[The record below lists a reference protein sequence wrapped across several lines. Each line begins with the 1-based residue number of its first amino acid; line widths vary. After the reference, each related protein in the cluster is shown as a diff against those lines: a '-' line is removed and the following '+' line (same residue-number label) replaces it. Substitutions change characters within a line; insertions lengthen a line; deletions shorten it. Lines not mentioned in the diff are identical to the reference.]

1 MVVGTPGR
9 IQEHLRK
16 GTLVLDGLNTLVLDE
31 ADRMLDMGFYD
42 SIAEIIGQLPER
54 RQTLLFSATYPDG
67 IEKLAKTFMR
77 DPRQVRVESLHAD
90 SQIEQRF
97 FEIDPKQRMDAVVRL
112 LQHFRPQSCVAFCQT
127 RQQCQELADAL
138 KAQRI
143 SALALHGDLEQRIQS
158 MLLAVRAKVLEGH
171 SLAGSLREFPTA
183 FPELYRATVAAGE
196 HAGHLGPVLEQLADY
211 TEQRQQ
217 SRQKI
222 QLALLYPVILMV
234 ASLAIVGF
242 LLGYVVPDVVR
253 VFIDSGQTLPL
264 LTRVLIGVSDWVK
277 AWGALAFVAAIGGV
291 IGFRY
296 ALRKDAFRERWH
308 GFLLRV
314 PLVGRLVRSTD
325 TARFA
330 STLAILTRS
339 GVPLVE
345 ALAIAAEVIANR
357 IIRNEVVKAAQ
368 KVREGASLTR
378 SLEATG
384 QFPPMMLHM
393 IASGERSGE
402 LDQMLART
410 ARNQEND
417 LAAQIGLMVGL
428 FEPFMLIFMGAVVLV
443 IVLAILLP
451 ILSLNQLVG

>member
-1 MVVGTPGR
+1 MAAFEYLALDSKGR
-9 IQEHLRK
+9 QRK
-16 GTLVLDGLNTLVLDE
+16 GVLE
-31 ADRMLDMGFYD
+31 AD
-42 SIAEIIGQLPER
+42 
-54 RQTLLFSATYPDG
+54 SA
-67 IEKLAKTFMR
+67 
-77 DPRQVRVESLHAD
+77 RQVRQLLRERQLAPLEVRATRVR
-90 SQIEQRF
+90 EQAERGRF
-97 FEIDPKQRMDAVVRL
+97 TLARGLSARDLALV
-112 LQHFRPQSCVAFCQT
+112 T
-127 RQQCQELADAL
+127 RQLATLVQAAL
-138 KAQRI
+138 PIEEALRAAAAQ
-143 SALALHGDLEQRIQS
+143 STHGRIQS
-158 MLLAVRAKVLEGH
+158 MLLAVRARVLEGH
-171 SLAGSLREFPTA
+171 SLASSLREFPSA

-222 QLALLYPVILMV
+222 QLALLYPVILMC
-234 ASLAIVGF
+234 ASLAIVAF
-242 LLGYVVPDVVR
+242 LLGYVVPDVVK

-264 LTRVLIGVSDWVK
+264 LTRGLIALSDLVK
-277 AWGALAFVAAIGGV
+277 HWGWLMLLGLLAAALAARWV
-291 IGFRY
+291 
-296 ALRKDAFRERWH
+296 LRKPAARLRWH
-308 GFLLRV
+308 GLVLRM
-314 PLVGRLVRSTD
+314 PLVGRLVRATD

-345 ALAIAAEVIANR
+345 ALGIGAEVVANR
-357 IIRNEVVKAAQ
+357 VIRAQVVVAAQ
-368 KVREGASLTR
+368 KVREGGSLTR
-378 SLEATG
+378 ALEASG

-417 LAAQIGLMVGL
+417 LGAQIALLVGL
-428 FEPFMLIFMGAVVLV
+428 FEPLMLVVMGAVVLM

>member
-1 MVVGTPGR
+1 MAAFEYLALDPSGR
-9 IQEHLRK
+9 QQK
-16 GTLVLDGLNTLVLDE
+16 GVLE
-31 ADRMLDMGFYD
+31 AD
-42 SIAEIIGQLPER
+42 
-54 RQTLLFSATYPDG
+54 SA
-67 IEKLAKTFMR
+67 
-77 DPRQVRVESLHAD
+77 RQVRQLLRERQLAPLDVKPTRTR
-90 SQIEQRF
+90 EQSG
-97 FEIDPKQRMDAVVRL
+97 QSGRL
-112 LQHFRPQSCVAFCQT
+112 TFARGLSARDLALVT
-127 RQQCQELADAL
+127 RQLATLVQAAL
-138 KAQRI
+138 PIEEALRAAAAQ
-143 SALALHGDLEQRIQS
+143 STSQRIQS

-234 ASLAIVGF
+234 ASLAIV
-242 LLGYVVPDVVR
+242 
-253 VFIDSGQTLPL
+253 
-264 LTRVLIGVSDWVK
+264 
-277 AWGALAFVAAIGGV
+277 
-291 IGFRY
+291 
-296 ALRKDAFRERWH
+296 

>member
-1 MVVGTPGR
+1 MAAFEYLALDPEGR
-9 IQEHLRK
+9 QHK
-16 GTLVLDGLNTLVLDE
+16 GVLEG
-31 ADRMLDMGFYD
+31 D
-42 SIAEIIGQLPER
+42 SA
-54 RQTLLFSATYPDG
+54 
-67 IEKLAKTFMR
+67 
-77 DPRQVRVESLHAD
+77 RQVRQLLRERQLAPLEVKPTRTR
-90 SQIEQRF
+90 EQAGTGGRWQLPRGLSAR
-97 FEIDPKQRMDAVVRL
+97 DLALV
-112 LQHFRPQSCVAFCQT
+112 T
-127 RQQCQELADAL
+127 RQLATLVQAAL
-138 KAQRI
+138 PIEEALRAAAAQ
-143 SALALHGDLEQRIQS
+143 ATAPRIQS

-171 SLAGSLREFPTA
+171 NLAGSLREFPAA

-196 HAGHLGPVLEQLADY
+196 HAGHLGPVLDQLADY

-222 QLALLYPVILMV
+222 QLALLYPLILMF
-234 ASLAIVGF
+234 ASLGIVGF

-253 VFIDSGQTLPL
+253 VFVDGGQPLPL
-264 LTRVLIGVSDWVK
+264 LTRGLIAASDWVK
-277 AWGALAFVAAIGGV
+277 AWGALALGAAAGGLVA
-291 IGFRY
+291 FRQ
-296 ALRKDAFRERWH
+296 ALRREAFRLRWH
-308 GFLLRV
+308 AALLKL
-314 PLVGRLVRSTD
+314 PLVGRLVRATD

-357 IIRNEVVKAAQ
+357 VIRAEVVGAAQ
-368 KVREGASLTR
+368 KVREGGSLTR
-378 SLEATG
+378 ALEATG

>member
-1 MVVGTPGR
+1 M
-9 IQEHLRK
+9 
-16 GTLVLDGLNTLVLDE
+16 
-31 ADRMLDMGFYD
+31 
-42 SIAEIIGQLPER
+42 
-54 RQTLLFSATYPDG
+54 
-67 IEKLAKTFMR
+67 
-77 DPRQVRVESLHAD
+77 
-90 SQIEQRF
+90 
-97 FEIDPKQRMDAVVRL
+97 
-112 LQHFRPQSCVAFCQT
+112 
-127 RQQCQELADAL
+127 
-138 KAQRI
+138 
-143 SALALHGDLEQRIQS
+143 
-158 MLLAVRAKVLEGH
+158 
-171 SLAGSLREFPTA
+171 
-183 FPELYRATVAAGE
+183 
-196 HAGHLGPVLEQLADY
+196 
-211 TEQRQQ
+211 
-217 SRQKI
+217 
-222 QLALLYPVILMV
+222 
-234 ASLAIVGF
+234 
-242 LLGYVVPDVVR
+242 
-253 VFIDSGQTLPL
+253 
-264 LTRVLIGVSDWVK
+264 
-277 AWGALAFVAAIGGV
+277 

-410 ARNQEND
+410 ARTQEND